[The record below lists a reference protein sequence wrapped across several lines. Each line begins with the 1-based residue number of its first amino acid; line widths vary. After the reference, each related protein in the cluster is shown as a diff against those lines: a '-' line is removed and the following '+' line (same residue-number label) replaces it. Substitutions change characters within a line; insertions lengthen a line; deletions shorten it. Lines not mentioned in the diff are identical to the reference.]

1 MFEAKIGVTPAAIK
15 LLPTADVHTP
25 NELVAV
31 RRGEGSFLQHSHLS
45 EVVMAGVVWR
55 SAVCD

>member
-25 NELVAV
+25 NELVAL

-55 SAVCD
+55 SE